1 MYDLVDAVLS
11 MKLDVYHQEENQDLD
26 TGAIRKSW
34 SYYKTLPCHAKG
46 VVGNSSTTRSGD
58 SQTFNNKY
66 SNEQTVVVRTIERLT
81 IREKVSNIRASDGSL
96 IWVELDYPDNTPT
109 VYEVI
114 GSTPLT
120 DPFGSVIAYN
130 STLKRSENQ
139 QIGI

>member
-11 MKLDVYHQEENQDLD
+11 MKLDVFHQEEVQDPD
-26 TGAIRKSW
+26 TGAIKRYW

-46 VVGNSSTTRSGD
+46 VVGNSTTSRSGD
-58 SQTFNNKY
+58 NQIFNNRY
-66 SNEQTVVVRTIERLT
+66 TNEQTVVVRTIERLT
-81 IREKVSNIRASDGSL
+81 IREKITNIKSADGTL
-96 IWVELDYPDNTPT
+96 IWVELDYPENTST
-109 VYEVI
+109 VYEVM

-120 DPFGSVIAYN
+120 DPFGNVIAYN

>member
-11 MKLDVYHQEENQDLD
+11 MKLDVYHQEEVQDPD
-26 TGAIRKSW
+26 TGAIRRYW

-46 VVGNSSTTRSGD
+46 VVGNSSTSRSGD
-58 SQTFNNKY
+58 NQIFNNKY
-66 SNEQTVVVRTIERLT
+66 TNEQTVVVRTIDRLT
-81 IREKVSNIRASDGSL
+81 IREKVSNIKSADGSI
-96 IWVELDYPDNTPT
+96 IWIELDYPENTPT

-120 DPFGSVIAYN
+120 DPFGNVIAYN